1 MDRVFSGIQPTGD
14 LHLGNYLGALR
25 NWIGFQNT
33 HDCLFCIVDLH
44 SMTVPYDPEKLR
56 NNTRFVAATY
66 IAAGIDP
73 NKSIIFAQSSVS
85 EHCELA
91 WILGCLTPLGWLNRM
106 THFKE
111 KAGKHRE
118 NASLGLYA
126 YPVLQAADILLYK
139 ATHVPI
145 GEDQKQ
151 HLELSRDI
159 AGTFNHRFGQEYF
172 PLPEP
177 LILGNATRV
186 MSLRDGT
193 KKMSK
198 SDISEFSRI
207 HLTDDPDTI
216 RQKIRKAR
224 TDADPIPED
233 SKQLEERPEAMNLL
247 NIYGALTGQ
256 SLKEVCVQF
265 SGSNFAPFKE
275 VLSELLIEK
284 LSPIREDVSRLLKDS
299 KTLDDILKSGAERA
313 REKAVKT
320 LEEVKGIIGVR

>member
-1 MDRVFSGIQPTGD
+1 LFFIFMKKMSPIFVNVPVHT
-14 LHLGNYLGALR
+14 
-25 NWIGFQNT
+25 
-33 HDCLFCIVDLH
+33 CCFCIVDLH